1 MHRIVPSLAHGLFA
15 AEWQIVPTLPHCL
28 CSTGN
33 RSELWASRFPTNG
46 ESVGA
51 ILIEFPNLIV
61 LIESMAA
68 KLPSSSERY
77 DKLVCVVGKLSYFH
91 LFSMA
96 RIKSQLA
103 QPRPKPAQ
111 PRNWLIT
118 SWTHRTFTISLAK
131 WSVVSLTTPFF
142 MQLRRR

>member
-1 MHRIVPSLAHGLFA
+1 MHRIVPSLAHGLIA

-28 CSTGN
+28 CSTRN

-77 DKLVCVVGKLSYFH
+77 DKLVCVAGKLSYFH

-111 PRNWLIT
+111 PRN
-118 SWTHRTFTISLAK
+118 
-131 WSVVSLTTPFF
+131 
-142 MQLRRR
+142 